1 MTSQKFVEFVVKN
14 ENREEWMAVSGFAHK
29 LKDF

>member
-14 ENREEWMAVSGFAHK
+14 ENREEMAVSGFAHK